1 MLSQFAQQ
9 LGRLSTTQGDSA
21 EGARQG
27 WNPDWAPLAKGTLV
41 RGYTC
46 QEGAHFPSSYWDGLM
61 MTHEL
66 TPALTHA
73 AAQKGVIIFSSLGVA
88 LEPRNGSAPG
98 HGSSCLQVRLGPSFC
113 SRLFKWTHW
122 FMMPCCRHLHSISG
136 TGLVCSPPFSPPF
149 CILSLSTFS
158 A

>member
-1 MLSQFAQQ
+1 MLSQVAQQ

-21 EGARQG
+21 EGARPG
-27 WNPDWAPLAKGTLV
+27 WNPDWASLAKGALV
-41 RGYTC
+41 RGYTR
-46 QEGAHFPSSYWDGLM
+46 QEGVPFPSSCWDGLM

-73 AAQKGVIIFSSLGVA
+73 AAQKGVSYFPHLGWP
-88 LEPRNGSAPG
+88 LEPRNGSAQG

-122 FMMPCCRHLHSISG
+122 FMMPCCRHLHCISRI
-136 TGLVCSPPFSPPF
+136 GLVCSPPFSPPF
-149 CILSLSTFS
+149 CIFSLSTFS